1 MALTTGQHKML
12 RAAYEAIYEG
22 TPIIISE
29 SPMLKEEFGRG
40 AILVKNS
47 VEAIVA
53 AVRDMQADIDRY
65 RREAVELRTFKERR
79 WEKNRQLLVSKLGHA
94 RKRARSRA
102 AI

>member
-1 MALTTGQHKML
+1 
-12 RAAYEAIYEG
+12 
-22 TPIIISE
+22 
-29 SPMLKEEFGRG
+29 MLKEEFGRG

-79 WEKNRQLLVSKLGHA
+79 WEKKQLLVSKLG
-94 RKRARSRA
+94 RQSGKRAPSRA
-102 AI
+102 AN